1 MKRAILDALAAR
13 YEAQIAEADATVK
26 IFLENSVG
34 IGEHPQHIDEVD
46 KQFEKIAA
54 AEEKLKVLEDFSRTT
69 RRRVMDD
76 MTIVSKTQKLLKERL
91 QNIGDSILAG
101 GVDNMEKYKYLIG
114 QAHAIQ
120 LTLQDISNL
129 LKPKEQ
135 QDEQGNVIDIG
146 EGSTKN

>member
-1 MKRAILDALAAR
+1 M
-13 YEAQIAEADATVK
+13 
-26 IFLENSVG
+26 
-34 IGEHPQHIDEVD
+34 DE
-46 KQFEKIAA
+46 I
-54 AEEKLKVLEDFSRTT
+54 
-69 RRRVMDD
+69 
-76 MTIVSKTQKLLKERL
+76 TIISKTQRSLSERL

-135 QDEQGNVIDIG
+135 EDEQGNVIDISG
-146 EGSTKN
+146 KGSTKN

>member
-1 MKRAILDALAAR
+1 
-13 YEAQIAEADATVK
+13 
-26 IFLENSVG
+26 
-34 IGEHPQHIDEVD
+34 
-46 KQFEKIAA
+46 
-54 AEEKLKVLEDFSRTT
+54 
-69 RRRVMDD
+69 MDD

-135 QDEQGNVIDIG
+135 KDEQGNVIDIG
-146 EGSTKN
+146 NGKDRSTQN

>member
-1 MKRAILDALAAR
+1 
-13 YEAQIAEADATVK
+13 
-26 IFLENSVG
+26 
-34 IGEHPQHIDEVD
+34 
-46 KQFEKIAA
+46 
-54 AEEKLKVLEDFSRTT
+54 
-69 RRRVMDD
+69 MDD

-135 QDEQGNVIDIG
+135 KDEQGNVIDIG
-146 EGSTKN
+146 KGSTKN